1 LKAQA
6 YVARYFENRVHR
18 PDEATISIAGE
29 RYILLRAASMSVEF
43 VELVMSLYRDRGP
56 EEARSVAN
64 NLLFDLAHA
73 IGKADARSFHEK
85 MGVVDPIERLSA
97 GPIHFAFSG
106 WAFVHILPESRPSPD
121 DDYFLLFD
129 HPFSFESHAWSPRG
143 SRARPR
149 SAS

>member
-1 LKAQA
+1 M
-6 YVARYFENRVHR
+6 ARYFSDRVHR

-29 RYILLRAASMSVEF
+29 RYVLLRAASMSVEF
-43 VELVMSLYRDRGP
+43 VELVMSLFADREP
-56 EEARSVAN
+56 AEARSVAN

-85 MGVVDPIERLSA
+85 MGVADPIERLSA

-106 WAFVHILPESRPSPD
+106 WASVRDPARLAPVGRRRLPAASSTIRSPSSRTPG
-121 DDYFLLFD
+121 
-129 HPFSFESHAWSPRG
+129 WRG
-143 SRARPR
+143 TATATPR